1 MSEMDLFFS
10 ESRRRRGPLMPVAL
24 SRLLLLTLVGFLG
37 LPMHG
42 VVAVES
48 DSLGAA
54 GRKAYEQH
62 HYFFNE
68 IVPSYPVETKVQ
80 VNAGFKAL
88 THLTFSDESFVVE
101 GAYEVPVPVA
111 LNPYIFDFRTIE
123 IVGSGLKKISRI
135 SADSDQSSGVVV
147 ITSQQDKRIQI
158 TASSVMADMGNPFSL
173 MLEGEGRVDQV
184 QLVNYEGI
192 SFEFDASAY
201 QEPGLD
207 RPIKRVGLQVDATRY
222 RSIEGICELQ
232 PERYFRY
239 YAAPNADRSGMEP
252 YFREKGFLPGRQILE
267 IGPAYEDRYGAA
279 EHMVHLKEDET
290 RAGFAEPSSFERREF
305 RRFEGVDPSLEF
317 VMCLDTWPRFMWPTN
332 LSGVPNQRG
341 TPAVEYFDAAADVA
355 ARLIQSQIR
364 DSGRTATWWE
374 VKNESDVKSEWLYHH
389 QPHYDSWK
397 LLADFHNQTARA
409 IHDVAPQ
416 VNVGGPASAWLQPHR
431 GQFEVWRNHVRF
443 MELTRADLDY
453 YSLHFY
459 EMGAMDSMQRW
470 RNGSDSYVQ
479 GGQASL
485 LNMLQAYMAVSGNK
499 KPLVCSEYGTL
510 DVKRG
515 ERGWWM
521 HIKNANAMLVGFLN
535 RPNEFSITVPF
546 LLSYM
551 HWAPDSSEAMIHRT
565 PDGEFV
571 KTKNTYWLDMWEGY
585 HGERIPV
592 SMGTD
597 RVFSHAVL
605 DDRIIRLAVNN
616 ATAHRVLLDVS
627 TQLPVDV
634 KVVSCRRRAVVFE
647 QGETRYLS
655 EPLDELSA
663 VPLGVDGTCIL
674 EIELDQEL
682 TLEKQLHEQA
692 FFAPEIAVEIEENT
706 PFHIEVPVQPY
717 EAASLHVGLYKE
729 GGFAEPISI
738 EFNGEIQQINVQWS
752 AGIPRYLDM
761 ITVPLSTEW
770 IEAENQIRILT
781 DALGV
786 TVTSLK
792 LVVSIEESMPSMGM
806 ASEK

>member
-1 MSEMDLFFS
+1 
-10 ESRRRRGPLMPVAL
+10 MPVAL
-24 SRLLLLTLVGFLG
+24 GWLLALSLLGGASIPLY
-37 LPMHG
+37 G
-42 VVAVES
+42 VEVVNT
-48 DSLGAA
+48 DSLGPA
-54 GRKAYEQH
+54 GRKAYELHQC
-62 HYFFNE
+62 FFNK
-68 IVPSYPVETKVQ
+68 IVPAYPVKTKVQ
-80 VNAGFKAL
+80 VNAGYKAL
-88 THLTFSDESFVVE
+88 THLTFSDEPFEVE
-101 GAYEVPVPVA
+101 GRYEVPIPVE

-123 IVGSGLKKISRI
+123 IVGSGLKNISRI
-135 SADSDQSSGVVV
+135 TADSDQSSGVVV
-147 ITSQQDKRIQI
+147 ITSQQDKFIQI

-173 MLEGEGRVDQV
+173 MLEGEGWIDQI

-192 SFEFDASAY
+192 SFEFDSSAY

-207 RPIKRVGLQVDATRY
+207 RPVKRIGLEVDATRY
-222 RSIEGICELQ
+222 RSIEGICELE

-252 YFREKGFLPGRQILE
+252 YFRGKGFSPGRQILE

-279 EHMVHLKEDET
+279 SHMAHLQEDVN
-290 RAGFAEPSSFERREF
+290 RPGFAEPSFFERREF
-305 RRFEGVDPSLEF
+305 RRFEGIDPGF
-317 VMCLDTWPRFMWPTN
+317 DFIMCLDTWPRFMWPTN
-332 LSGVPNQRG
+332 FSGVPNQRG
-341 TPAVEYFDAAADVA
+341 TPAVEHFDAAADVA
-355 ARLIQSQIR
+355 AQLIQSQIR

-389 QPHYDSWK
+389 EPQYDSWK

-409 IHDVAPQ
+409 IHNVAPQ
-416 VNVGGPASAWLQPHR
+416 VKVGGPASAWFQPHR
-431 GQFEVWRNHVRF
+431 GAFDVWHNHVRF

-485 LNMLQAYMAVSGNK
+485 LNMLQAYMSVSGNK

-521 HIKNANAMLVGFLN
+521 HIKNVNAMLVGFLN

-585 HGERIPV
+585 YGKRIPV
-592 SMGTD
+592 SSGKD
-597 RVFSHAVL
+597 RIFTHAVL
-605 DDRIIRLAVNN
+605 DERTIRLAVNN
-616 ATAHRVLLDVS
+616 GTAHRVLLDVS
-627 TQLPVDV
+627 TQLPEGV

-647 QGETRYLS
+647 QGETRYLD
-655 EPLDELSA
+655 EPLLALNA

-674 EIELDQEL
+674 EIELDQTL

-692 FFAPEIAVEIEENT
+692 YFAAEIAMAMDENAD
-706 PFHIEVPVQPY
+706 FKMELPVQPY

-729 GGFAEPISI
+729 GGFTEPISI
-738 EFNGEIQQINVQWS
+738 EFNGVVQQIDVQWS
-752 AGIPRYLDM
+752 AGIPRYLDV
-761 ITVPLSTEW
+761 VPVSLSPTW
-770 IEAENQIRILT
+770 IKAENEIRILSNE
-781 DALGV
+781 LGV

-792 LVVSIEESMPSMGM
+792 LVVSVEEPIPSVEM
-806 ASEK
+806 ASEM